1 MKSENMKREKLLNR
15 IISCLAVVALAACA
29 TADRTAPAHVSERPD
44 LSHYFSDAG
53 TDGTIV
59 IFDPRTKSAVV
70 VNAARADRGYLP
82 ASTFKIPN
90 SLIGLE
96 IGAVS
101 DVETELFPWNGT
113 TFLID
118 GQDILPKGCNAD
130 IPLRTAFRLSCV
142 QVYQQLARRIG
153 SERFDHWLAAFDYGN
168 HDIGGAPVDL
178 FWLEGNLRISAWQQ
192 VAFLTRL
199 AAGDLPVS
207 ARALSQVRTIMTM
220 EKSATTTL
228 YAKTGYASAL
238 GWWVGWVEKDGETR
252 IFALNLDMPRFELGK
267 ARMEIGKAV
276 LRDLGAL

>member
-1 MKSENMKREKLLNR
+1 MLNR
-15 IISCLAVVALAACA
+15 IVLCLAVVALTACA
-29 TADRTAPAHVSERPD
+29 TTDMTTPAHVTERPD
-44 LSHYFSDAG
+44 LRHYFSDAG

-59 IFDPRTKSAVV
+59 VFDPRSKSAVA
-70 VNAARADRGYLP
+70 VNAARAERGYLP

-101 DVETELFPWNGT
+101 DVDTELFPWNGT
-113 TFLID
+113 TFLVD
-118 GQDILPKGCNAD
+118 GQDILPKACNAD

-153 SERFDHWLAAFDYGN
+153 SERFGHWLTTLDYGN
-168 HDIGGAPVDL
+168 RDIGGAPVDL

-192 VAFLTRL
+192 IAFLARL

-207 ARALSQVRTIMTM
+207 ARTLSQVRAIMTI
-220 EKSATTTL
+220 EKSAAATL

-252 IFALNLDMPRFELGK
+252 IFALNLDMPRFDLGK
-267 ARMEIGKAV
+267 ARVEIGKAV